1 MYMNIN
7 KIKEQLRY
15 IAAIGLIM
23 LVSSYTQESPVTIPF
38 PEPVEPPDR
47 TLFAKGADISWV
59 TKMEKEGLTFYN
71 SQHVEMELMTLLK
84 NETGVNAIRLR
95 VWVNPEEGWNNI
107 DDVFVKARRAHKM
120 GLRLMIDFHFSDTW
134 ADPGAQVTPA
144 AWVDYDI
151 AQLKD
156 AVAAHVTD
164 MLTRLKEHNI
174 EPEWVQIGNE
184 TRNGMLY
191 PLGHIDNGSNFAD
204 LINSGYSAV
213 KELFPECL
221 VLVHLDSGQRADLYT
236 RMFNYLKSHNA
247 KYDVI
252 GMSLY
257 PEPENW
263 ESVLSDC
270 IANIESVIQT
280 YNKPVMICEV
290 GMSYDQDEACKD
302 LLRRLIDYGDTN
314 KKLLGLFYWEPQAPP
329 GYNNGYN
336 KGCFVNGTPT
346 QALDPFK
353 D

>member
-1 MYMNIN
+1 MNIN

-23 LVSSYTQESPVTIPF
+23 LVGSCTQESPVTIPF

-71 SQHVEMELMTLLK
+71 SHHMEMELMTLLK

-144 AWVDYDI
+144 AWADYDI

-164 MLTRLKEHNI
+164 MLTRLKDNNI

-213 KELFPECL
+213 KKLFPEWL
-221 VLVHLDSGQRADLYT
+221 GLVHLDSGQRADLYT

-302 LLRRLIDYGDTN
+302 LLQRLIDYGDTN
-314 KKLLGLFYWEPQAPP
+314 KRLLGLFYWEPQAPP

>member
-1 MYMNIN
+1 MTP
-7 KIKEQLRY
+7 
-15 IAAIGLIM
+15 GLIR
-23 LVSSYTQESPVTIPF
+23 E
-38 PEPVEPPDR
+38 
-47 TLFAKGADISWV
+47 
-59 TKMEKEGLTFYN
+59 
-71 SQHVEMELMTLLK
+71 
-84 NETGVNAIRLR
+84 
-95 VWVNPEEGWNNI
+95 
-107 DDVFVKARRAHKM
+107 RRSH
-120 GLRLMIDFHFSDTW
+120 L
-134 ADPGAQVTPA
+134 QPA
-144 AWVDYDI
+144 DYDI

-184 TRNGMLY
+184 TRTVCCIRLD
-191 PLGHIDNGSNFAD
+191 IDNGSNFAD

-302 LLRRLIDYGDTN
+302 LLG
-314 KKLLGLFYWEPQAPP
+314 G
-329 GYNNGYN
+329 
-336 KGCFVNGTPT
+336 
-346 QALDPFK
+346 
-353 D
+353 

>member
-1 MYMNIN
+1 MNIN

-23 LVSSYTQESPVTIPF
+23 LVGSCTQESPVTIPF

-71 SQHVEMELMTLLK
+71 SQHMEMELMTLLK

-144 AWVDYDI
+144 AWADYDI

-164 MLTRLKEHNI
+164 MLTRLKDNNI